1 MSKLL
6 PCFRRRLLH
15 LNTGDRPLAEI
26 CLHDLASRG
35 PLGCFLLIFNLRSS
49 HYACIGALIT
59 VFAIGAGLF
68 AQQMATVENNFVL
81 SDEPAIVPN
90 CLTGHCEFPFTEL
103 WQSFP
108 LCVDISHTLPIEYFT
123 YMCS

>member
-1 MSKLL
+1 
-6 PCFRRRLLH
+6 
-15 LNTGDRPLAEI
+15 
-26 CLHDLASRG
+26 
-35 PLGCFLLIFNLRSS
+35 
-49 HYACIGALIT
+49 
-59 VFAIGAGLF
+59 
-68 AQQMATVENNFVL
+68 MATVENNFVL
-81 SDEPAIVPN
+81 SDEPATIARTQPHVRNITDVWPPWYTVTAIYNAIFKDREDIPIVPN